1 MKVRF
6 NAIPL
11 WLMKAYLT
19 ELGATE
25 TTENVLV
32 ATGWQAEVR
41 PGEPYR
47 IGSLVVGA
55 TEVTLAGDAAAIE
68 AMLQKLQ
75 WKTMRG
81 GG

>member
-1 MKVRF
+1 MKLNF

-11 WLMKAYLT
+11 WLMKEYLM

-25 TTENVLV
+25 TGENVLE
-32 ATGWQAEVR
+32 AAGWRAVVR
-41 PGEPYR
+41 RGEPYR
-47 IGSLVVGA
+47 IGSLVVGSVDVELDGDEA
-55 TEVTLAGDAAAIE
+55 ALA
-68 AMLQKLQ
+68 AMLEKLH